1 MDLRQIKYFITVAEL
16 GSFTRA
22 SIVLDIAQP
31 ALSRQVRLLE
41 LELGQPLLVRNGRGV
56 TTTEAG
62 RLLLEQ
68 GRGILHQLDVL
79 RDELARLGGGTQGQ
93 VVLGMPPTLSKVLTV
108 RLVRA
113 VARHLP
119 GVTLS
124 ISEGLS
130 ATMLQSL
137 AHGQLDL
144 ALVYET
150 AGQPGVSSEAV
161 YEEALFL
168 VSRAHAG
175 VQPGTVRLAELAHL
189 PLVIPRRPN
198 TFRMFVEDAL
208 ARHGLRPQVAIEAD
222 SVDAILG
229 LVADGLGHAVLTANA
244 VDTAVQPGLFLRQPI
259 VEPDLSIKILLAT
272 STQRPATQAQRSVMS
287 LIRSGLADALDPARG
302 RRAGRNPEFWL

>member
-1 MDLRQIKYFITVAEL
+1 MDLRQIKYFISVAEL

-56 TTTEAG
+56 STTEAG

-79 RDELARLGGGTQGQ
+79 REELARLGGGSQGQ
-93 VVLGMPPTLSKVLTV
+93 VSLGMPPTLSKVLTV

-119 GVTLS
+119 GVSLS
-124 ISEGLS
+124 VSEGLS

-137 AHGQLDL
+137 ANGQLDL
-144 ALVYET
+144 ALAYET
-150 AGQPGVSSEAV
+150 SAQPGVASEPV
-161 YEEALFL
+161 YAEPLFL
-168 VSRAHAG
+168 VSRASAG
-175 VQPGTVRLAELAHL
+175 ARPAPVDLAGLAAL

-222 SVDAILG
+222 GVDAILG
-229 LVADGLGHAVLTANA
+229 LVADGLGHGVLTANA
-244 VDTAVQPGLFLRQPI
+244 VHTAHQPERFLIRPI
-259 VEPDLSIKILLAT
+259 EPALSIRILLAT
-272 STQRPATQAQRSVMS
+272 SSQRPATQAQRSVAE
-287 LIRSGLADALDPARG
+287 LLRSGLADALDPVRAK
-302 RRAGRNPEFWL
+302 RAGRNPEFWL